1 MSATPI
7 YLWPKD
13 AAAGAV
19 ATHLVTAYR
28 ALTCAAVEAEHLVAL
43 GAADYLGAAGWD
55 LELGI
60 DAAHRAVQN
69 AVCVHDLAQHH
80 PFWTSEREVDEA
92 TYATTSASP
101 LPFITACRLVQHLR
115 IAYTALH
122 SAAEDAERLVQTDHH
137 YATNAGYVGG
147 LGWDLETAIDDA
159 HIAICDSMRV
169 GDLARLDPFWVGK
182 L

>member
-1 MSATPI
+1 MSAAPI

-28 ALTCAAVEAEHLVAL
+28 ALACAAVEAEHLASL
-43 GAADYLGAAGWD
+43 GAADYLGVPGWD

-80 PFWTSEREVDEA
+80 PFWASGREVDEA
-92 TYATTSASP
+92 AYAATSVST
-101 LPFITACRLVQHLR
+101 LPFVTACRLVQHLR
-115 IAYTALH
+115 IAYTALNT
-122 SAAEDAERLVQTDHH
+122 AAQDAARLVQTDHH
-137 YATNAGYVGG
+137 YATSAGYVGG

-159 HIAICDSMRV
+159 RIAISDSMRV